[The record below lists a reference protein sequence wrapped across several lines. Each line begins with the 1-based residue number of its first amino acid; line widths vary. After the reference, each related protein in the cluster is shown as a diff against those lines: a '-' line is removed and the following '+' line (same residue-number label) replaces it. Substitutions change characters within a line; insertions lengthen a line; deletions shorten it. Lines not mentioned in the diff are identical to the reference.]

1 VITLPKNQATLRG
14 DASIDADGTITNYNW
29 KKVSGPAS
37 FNIVSPGASST
48 IIENLVEGTYEFRL
62 QVKDN
67 DGALSNDTVKIIV
80 LPAPNETPASDAGP
94 DVQVQLPDPNIQLDG
109 TDSYD
114 PDGTLAA
121 YKWEQVSGPNTATI
135 ANSSSATTTVA
146 GVVEGTY
153 TFRLTVTDND
163 GTRASDVMNI
173 MVLAAP
179 IPNVVPVSKAG
190 SDIDITLPQSS
201 VELDGSKS
209 SDADGNIVQY
219 TWVKMSGPAGGSISD
234 PSSAITDVTA
244 LQEGEYIY
252 RLTVQDDDGE
262 ETSDQVKVTVH
273 AAVITNARPVANAGS
288 DIQIMLP
295 DATAHLDGTKS
306 SDGDG
311 SIVSYTW
318 VKVSGPGGVTITNS
332 SEATPT
338 VVGVEEGEYVF
349 RLTVKDN
356 DGDEA
361 SDDVKVTVKAAE
373 QQGNAMPV
381 ADAGGDQ
388 TISYPDTSLT
398 ISGTNSNDAD
408 GTIADYEW
416 TMVDG
421 PAPATIMNPSSP
433 STVISNLKTG
443 EYKFM
448 LTVVDNKGGIA
459 RDTVAVSVISTQ
471 RFTEEFKVYPNPA
484 RSNVKVDLMSD
495 TLGTTRITIYNSS
508 GMILQS
514 MNVEKAQPHLLKDIN
529 ISNLQTGIYYLEV
542 IVDGKVRKITKFMK
556 QQ

>member
-1 VITLPKNQATLRG
+1 
-14 DASIDADGTITNYNW
+14 
-29 KKVSGPAS
+29 
-37 FNIVSPGASST
+37 
-48 IIENLVEGTYEFRL
+48 
-62 QVKDN
+62 
-67 DGALSNDTVKIIV
+67 
-80 LPAPNETPASDAGP
+80 
-94 DVQVQLPDPNIQLDG
+94 VQVQLPDPNIQLDG

-173 MVLAAP
+173 MVLGAP